1 MRKLKYV
8 NLFEKFLFENFTE
21 EPMIFD
27 YDQSELNKY
36 EKEGSHCITF
46 YPRKPGGSSFTI
58 ATKQD
63 VREMWDLLSKAGI
76 SISLGTV
83 GFGPYY
89 HNAGGRDPKSMVVIV
104 QGEKDKKIVYDII
117 DRNFSL
123 NYPTHQL
130 GGW

>member
-8 NLFEKFLFENFTE
+8 NLFENFTE
-21 EPMIFD
+21 EETIFD

-36 EKEGSHCITF
+36 EKDGIHCITF

-58 ATKQD
+58 ATDRD
-63 VREMWDLLSKAGI
+63 VREMRNLLYKSGI
-76 SISLGTV
+76 SVSQGTV

-89 HNAGGRDPKSMVVIV
+89 HNPGGSPKSMVAIV
-104 QGEKDKKIVYDII
+104 RDEKDKKIAYDII

-130 GGW
+130 GRW